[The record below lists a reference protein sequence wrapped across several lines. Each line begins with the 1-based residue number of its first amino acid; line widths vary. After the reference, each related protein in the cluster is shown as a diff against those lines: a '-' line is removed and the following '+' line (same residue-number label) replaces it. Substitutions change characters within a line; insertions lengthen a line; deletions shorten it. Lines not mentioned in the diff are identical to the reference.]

1 MLGDFVKI
9 EVGVL
14 LKVER
19 GFWTSG
25 EETQS
30 GLKCKVYLPKGKIL
44 EVRYP
49 YEWHFR
55 TVENHYDHASTETL
69 TRKCSFFGK
78 IHDDVRFNNKH
89 KLKEILEQE
98 LYHKPSDFELTLR

>member
-1 MLGDFVKI
+1 MLGEFVKI

-25 EETQS
+25 KETQS
-30 GLKCKVYLPKGKIL
+30 GLKSKVYLPKGKIL
-44 EVRYP
+44 EIRYP

-55 TVENHYDHASTETL
+55 TIENHYDHATPETL
-69 TRKCSFFGK
+69 IKKCSFFGK
-78 IHDDVRFNNKH
+78 IHEDIRFGNRH
-89 KLKEILEQE
+89 ELKQILDQE
-98 LYHKPSDFELTLR
+98 LYHKPNEFKLTLK